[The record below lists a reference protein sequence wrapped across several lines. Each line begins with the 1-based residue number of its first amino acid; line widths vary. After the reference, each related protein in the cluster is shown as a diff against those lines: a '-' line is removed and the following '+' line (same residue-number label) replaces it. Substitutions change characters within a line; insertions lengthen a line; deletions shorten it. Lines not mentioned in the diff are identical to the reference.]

1 MDRFI
6 DILEREIVA
15 KIIKDNEENTSFS
28 VSTKELIKLVK
39 EDFFIGLDG
48 EDLFK
53 SLAYIIGQLNYEQM
67 SEDINKEFEESA
79 SESESARR
87 YFDKLRSDYEHGRE

>member
-39 EDFFIGLDG
+39 EELFIGLDG

-53 SLAYIIGQLNYEQM
+53 SLAYIIGQLDYEQM
-67 SEDINKEFEESA
+67 AEDINKEFEETTR
-79 SESESARR
+79 ESEDIRQ
-87 YFDKLRSDYEHGRE
+87 YLDKLRSDYEHGRD